1 VIGFEGWSMRVRL
14 DEDTLKQVAN
24 ITQGEYFYAGT
35 AVDLKKVYEN
45 LNSRLVLEKK
55 ETEVSALFAGAGA
68 LLALV
73 AAALSVLWFHR
84 IL

>member
-1 VIGFEGWSMRVRL
+1 
-14 DEDTLKQVAN
+14 
-24 ITQGEYFYAGT
+24 
-35 AVDLKKVYEN
+35 
-45 LNSRLVLEKK
+45 VLEKK